1 MKDKEKKLYISKPI
15 AFYFDDAFDYHF
27 EQKKEEM
34 EWKAGHPISKK
45 IIRAAVISDYA
56 NYDYMDII
64 DDYEPYF
71 NTNIAEKNNAIS
83 VIDTIFIPPT
93 KFLVF
98 FSTEKKE
105 VAEKFIQE
113 YNRVI
118 ATVLNEPEETIE
130 TLFNYISEKEF
141 EKLKQ
146 KYIK

>member
-1 MKDKEKKLYISKPI
+1 MNENEKKLYISKPI
-15 AFYFDDAFDYHF
+15 AFYFDEAFDFDF

-34 EWKAGHPISKK
+34 EWKAGHPVSKK
-45 IIRAAVISDYA
+45 IIRDAVISDYA

-64 DDYEPYF
+64 DDYEPYL

-105 VAEKFIQE
+105 VAEKFLHE
-113 YNRVI
+113 YKRVVSN
-118 ATVLNEPEETIE
+118 VLDEPAETLE
-130 TLFNYISEKEF
+130 TLFNYISENEF
-141 EKLKQ
+141 EKFKQ